1 VRCAWLEGLWS
12 SQFRIYVFVGE
23 PGAGK
28 TTAALHLVAYDLL
41 RRGAVSSYDEA
52 LREAGRRLQLASKLE
67 ELLEYIKSFITSGD
81 RDWLIIDDA
90 AIDYHYVADSVTW
103 SRLMDVFKIA
113 RAAVAQRGIIFTT
126 AAEEF
131 LSLRLRH
138 AAHVYYVKR
147 DGLQYTTRLIDGNCR
162 VFDIDEKERFVAVV
176 RVAASLVGTIDHRR
190 WHKVRRVTRWR
201 LAALIPVSREFAMP
215 RDVEEVH
222 IERRIA
228 RALSAI
234 DDAIERVKRRREK
247 ELEDRGRRGG
257 EGGQADA

>member
-12 SQFRIYVFVGE
+12 KQFRIYVFVGE

-41 RRGAVSSYDEA
+41 RRGVVRDYRDA
-52 LREAGRRLQLASKLE
+52 LREAGRRLQLSSSLE
-67 ELLEYIKSFITSGD
+67 ELLEYIKNFITSGD

-113 RAAVAQRGIIFTT
+113 RASVAQRGIIFTT

-147 DGLQYTTRLIDGNCR
+147 VDLQYTTRFIDGNCL
-162 VFDIDEKERFVAVV
+162 VFDTEDKERFVAAV
-176 RVAASLVGTIDHRR
+176 RVAAALVGAIDHRR
-190 WHKVRRVTRWR
+190 WHRVRKTTRWR

-215 RDVEEVH
+215 SDVEEAH
-222 IERRIA
+222 MERRAA

-234 DDAIERVKRRREK
+234 DEAIERIRRKRERE
-247 ELEDRGRRGG
+247 LRGRELKEG
-257 EGGQADA
+257 EVG

>member
-1 VRCAWLEGLWS
+1 M
-12 SQFRIYVFVGE
+12 FVGE

-52 LREAGRRLQLASKLE
+52 LREAGRRLQLSSSLE

-138 AAHVYYVKR
+138 AAHIYYVKR
-147 DGLQYTTRLIDGNCR
+147 DDLPYTTRFVDDRCR
-162 VFDIDEKERFVAVV
+162 VFDVDERERFVAVA
-176 RVAASLVGTIDHRR
+176 RVAASLVGTIDYRR
-190 WHKVRRVTRWR
+190 WHRVRRVSRWR

-215 RDVEEVH
+215 PDVESAH
-222 IERRIA
+222 IERRVA

-234 DDAIERVKRRREK
+234 DDAIERVRRRREK
-247 ELEDRGRRGG
+247 ELRGRELKEG
-257 EGGQADA
+257 EGG